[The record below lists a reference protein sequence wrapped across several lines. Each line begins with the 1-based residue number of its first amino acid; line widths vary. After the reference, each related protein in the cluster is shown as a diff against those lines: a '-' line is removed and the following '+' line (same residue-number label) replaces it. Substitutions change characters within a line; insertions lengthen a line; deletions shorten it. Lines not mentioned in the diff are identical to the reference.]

1 MSNYKYYQIER
12 VGDGP
17 AVRILLDRPD
27 ARNAQ
32 SRGIACCG
40 YEAAPTS
47 GVRSIWAGLP
57 RLLLAS
63 AERHDKA
70 VSLSAFCNRRTVRLG
85 PAQISGRG
93 RRQTVALCWSIRRK
107 KGADRGPDRHRRR
120 DRRI

>member
-1 MSNYKYYQIER
+1 MSDYKYWQIER
-12 VGDGP
+12 VGDGR

-32 SRGIACCG
+32 NRGIAFCG
-40 YEAAPTS
+40 FEAAPTS

-70 VSLSAFCNRRTVRLG
+70 VSLSASCNRRTRSSRASSDIRVR
-85 PAQISGRG
+85 A
-93 RRQTVALCWSIRRK
+93 K
-107 KGADRGPDRHRRR
+107 ADGCSLLEPSTKERCGSWA
-120 DRRI
+120 